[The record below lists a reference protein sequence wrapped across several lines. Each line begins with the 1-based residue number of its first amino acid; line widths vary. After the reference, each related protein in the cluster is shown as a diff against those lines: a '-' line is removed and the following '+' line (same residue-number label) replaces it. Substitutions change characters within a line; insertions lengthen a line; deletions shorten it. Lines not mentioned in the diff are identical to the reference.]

1 MVDRT
6 GNATG
11 RRRDFL
17 LKSFAA
23 VATVAA
29 APGALRAQP
38 TVPPMSGAAA
48 PELSSFDT
56 LLAGFVRQQ
65 KSPGAAF
72 AMTSDS
78 RLVYARGFGFAD
90 RQRHEAVQPDALFRI
105 ASISKP
111 ITAVAILQLAERGKF
126 SLDAKVWELL
136 GLAAPTDVRWTKVTV
151 RHLLHHVGGWDRDAG
166 FDPMFRSA
174 IIVKALGVPPPAG
187 PAHVIRYMLEQPLD
201 FDPGSRFAYSNF
213 GYCLLGRVVE
223 HASGLPYEQYV
234 QQQVL
239 APLGIRRMR
248 LDKTLPA
255 QRSAGEVVYHA
266 TDDERRPA
274 VMGPI
279 VKPVPMPYGAWSIE
293 AMDSH
298 GGWLAA
304 APDLVRFASALDNP
318 ETSRILNPASIST
331 MFARP
336 DGVYGQGNGDKRNGT
351 YYACGWWVRALGRG
365 RGVNAW
371 HTGSLD
377 GTSTLLVRRHDR
389 KNWAALF
396 NARNS
401 RDGERLS
408 DKVDPLIHTAVDRI
422 RYWPS
427 ADMFDRML

>member
-1 MVDRT
+1 
-6 GNATG
+6 
-11 RRRDFL
+11 
-17 LKSFAA
+17 
-23 VATVAA
+23 
-29 APGALRAQP
+29 
-38 TVPPMSGAAA
+38 
-48 PELSSFDT
+48 
-56 LLAGFVRQQ
+56 
-65 KSPGAAF
+65 
-72 AMTSDS
+72 
-78 RLVYARGFGFAD
+78 
-90 RQRHEAVQPDALFRI
+90 
-105 ASISKP
+105 
-111 ITAVAILQLAERGKF
+111 
-126 SLDAKVWELL
+126 
-136 GLAAPTDVRWTKVTV
+136 
-151 RHLLHHVGGWDRDAG
+151 
-166 FDPMFRSA
+166 
-174 IIVKALGVPPPAG
+174 
-187 PAHVIRYMLEQPLD
+187 MLEQPLD

-223 HASGLPYEQYV
+223 HASGQPYEHYV

-248 LDKTLPA
+248 LGKTLPA

-279 VKPVPMPYGAWSIE
+279 GKPVPMPYGAWSIE

-318 ETSRILNPASIST
+318 ETCRILNPASIST

-351 YYACGWWVRALGRG
+351 YYACGWWVRALGHG

-401 RDGERLS
+401 PDGERLS